1 MREGV
6 TQGATVMQG
15 FITTREILLHPR
27 LVVESFGLRVYVR
40 CLIRIATATRPV
52 TFLECI

>member
-1 MREGV
+1 
-6 TQGATVMQG
+6 MQG

-27 LVVESFGLRVYVR
+27 LVVGEFGVRVYLR
-40 CLIRIATATRPV
+40 CLVRIACYSRPV